1 MRDLKVFE
9 CPECKSKNVFMD
21 KLGKCMGLFC
31 GDCRA
36 WIKWLDEDEIEL
48 AQRQIEMGE
57 KELDELIESL
67 TD

>member
-1 MRDLKVFE
+1 
-9 CPECKSKNVFMD
+9 MD

-31 GDCRA
+31 GDCGA

-48 AQRQIEMGE
+48 AQRQIGMSE

-67 TD
+67 PD

>member
-1 MRDLKVFE
+1 
-9 CPECKSKNVFMD
+9 MD